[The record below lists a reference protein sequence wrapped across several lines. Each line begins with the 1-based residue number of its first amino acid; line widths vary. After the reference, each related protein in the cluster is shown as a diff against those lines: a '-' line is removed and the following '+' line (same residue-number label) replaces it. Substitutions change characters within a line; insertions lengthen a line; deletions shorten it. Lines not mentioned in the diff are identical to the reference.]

1 MGADL
6 QATDQD
12 KNTTLHIA
20 SSMGNLEIVTILLEK
35 GAEINST
42 NSRNETPLVLA
53 IQNRYQGIV
62 NKLMAKGAKIDVF
75 NFMPKGNQGNDN
87 CSLCFN
93 PRNGIFAFLP
103 CGHANACESCCIKL
117 TYSNDRTLSKCPICR
132 TTVTQ
137 FQRIYL

>member
-53 IQNRYQGIV
+53 IQNRQQEIV

-75 NFMPKGNQGNDN
+75 NFMPKGNQDNDN

-93 PRNGIFAFLP
+93 P
-103 CGHANACESCCIKL
+103 K
-117 TYSNDRTLSKCPICR
+117 KC
-132 TTVTQ
+132 
-137 FQRIYL
+137 L